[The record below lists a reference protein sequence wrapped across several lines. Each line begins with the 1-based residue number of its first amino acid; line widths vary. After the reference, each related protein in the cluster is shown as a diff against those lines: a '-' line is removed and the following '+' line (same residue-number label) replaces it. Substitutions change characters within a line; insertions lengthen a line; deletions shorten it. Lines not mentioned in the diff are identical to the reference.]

1 MKIIRREFLK
11 SATAAGLGVGLGAPP
26 LMAVTGSSGD
36 AGIAAGIA
44 ARPSM
49 AAPLARPN
57 FLVLIADDMTFRAI
71 HALNNPE
78 IETPNLD
85 RLVHSGCS
93 FTHCFHQGAWEPAV
107 CVPSRHMLNTGLTGF
122 RARRLVDQTPLW
134 GETFGQAGYD
144 TYFIGKWHVTE
155 ASLKRSFRE
164 IGREGPGMFV
174 SGLTAYN
181 RPSPGNTW
189 TPWDTS
195 LRGHWI
201 HTDIW
206 ENARHDEIKHSAQ
219 IWADGASDYLL
230 KQAGS
235 NTPFFMYVGFN
246 SPHDPRQSPKE
257 FVDRYPKERI
267 EIPPNYLPEF
277 PFDQGDHRGRDELLA
292 PFPRT
297 HEAIQVH
304 RAEYYAHITYMDTQ
318 IGRIL
323 DALEKSGKAAN
334 TYVIFTA
341 DHGLA
346 VGQHGLM
353 GKQNLYDHSIR
364 MPLLIS
370 GPGIAKGK
378 RIDAMVYQHN
388 LFATTCDLAG
398 IPIPKTVEF
407 PSLADLITGSSER
420 EKYDAIFSY
429 MEWNMPAMAN
439 WLKPPVIQNYR
450 MSQRTVRT
458 RSHKLIIYPLAGMT
472 QLFDLE
478 KDPWEIHNVA
488 DKTEHAALKRSLRQR
503 LVSLQRELGD
513 DLVLPQI

>member
-1 MKIIRREFLK
+1 MNRRKFI
-11 SATAAGLGVGLGAPP
+11 S
-26 LMAVTGSSGD
+26 LMSSG
-36 AGIAAGIA
+36 IAVAKA
-44 ARPSM
+44 PSILGST
-49 AAPLARPN
+49 PRRPN

-71 HALNNPE
+71 HTLNNPE
-78 IETPNLD
+78 VETPHLD
-85 RLVHSGCS
+85 RLVDNGCA

-107 CVPSRHMLNTGLTGF
+107 CTPSRYMLNTGLTAF
-122 RARRLVDQTPLW
+122 HARQLVDQTPLW
-134 GETFGQAGYD
+134 GEVFGQAGYD
-144 TYFIGKWHVTE
+144 TYFIGKWGVTQP
-155 ASLKRSFRE
+155 SLKRSFRD
-164 IGREGPGMFV
+164 IGREGPMGMFV
-174 SGLTAYN
+174 SGPTAYD

-195 LRGHWI
+195 LKGHWL
-201 HTDIW
+201 HTNRW

-230 KQAGS
+230 KQAHS
-235 NTPFFMYVGFN
+235 VTPFFMYVGFN

-257 FVDRYPKERI
+257 FVDRYPKERV

-297 HEAIQVH
+297 REAVQLH
-304 RAEYYAHITYMDTQ
+304 RSEYYALITYMDAQ

-323 DALEKSGKAAN
+323 DALERSGRAAD
-334 TYVIFTA
+334 TYIIFTA

-353 GKQNLYDHSIR
+353 GKQNLFDHSIR

-378 RIDAMVYQHN
+378 KIDAMVYQHC

-398 IPIPKTVEF
+398 IAIPKTVEF

-429 MEWNMPAMAN
+429 MEWNMSAMAN
-439 WLKPPVIQNYR
+439 WLKVPAIQNYR
-450 MSQRTVRT
+450 MRQRTVRT
-458 RSHKLIIYPLAGMT
+458 RTHKLIIYPLAGMT

-478 KDPWEIHNVA
+478 KDPWEIHDLA
-488 DKTEHAALKRSLRQR
+488 DKHEHAALKSSLRKR
-503 LVSLQRELGD
+503 LVNLQRELGD
-513 DLVLPQI
+513 NLVLPQT